1 MVTGTQA
8 PKAHLNT
15 IHVLH
20 LSRMTKFKQ
29 KNNDEESDEE
39 SESSDEEDDG
49 SPDSQPLLRSAEIPH
64 PWGAINRIRFAEV
77 GSSMLAA
84 SWCDSG
90 AVRIW
95 NLNKQLQELKNS
107 FFNKSEA
114 GPPLFTFSGHQVEGF
129 SIAWSDV
136 AKGYLATG
144 DCAKNIHIWVP
155 NEAGTWHVDQ
165 TPLIGHT
172 KSVEDIQWSPTEPNV
187 IASCSV
193 DKSIRIWDTRA
204 RNLSSCMIAIE
215 DAHESDVN
223 VISWNKLDTFFL
235 LSGGDDGAIKVW
247 DFRKFANS
255 VKTNKPV
262 AVFKY
267 HLEPITSVEW
277 HPSDNTV
284 FAASGEDH
292 QITLWDLAVEK
303 DDEEIESEDQ
313 ELKEEGADEDE
324 ENEEL
329 KAEKNAPPQLL
340 FVHRGQRDIKELHFH
355 PQIPGLV
362 ISTAAN
368 SFDIFKTI
376 SV

>member
-1 MVTGTQA
+1 
-8 PKAHLNT
+8 
-15 IHVLH
+15 
-20 LSRMTKFKQ
+20 
-29 KNNDEESDEE
+29 
-39 SESSDEEDDG
+39 
-49 SPDSQPLLRSAEIPH
+49 
-64 PWGAINRIRFAEV
+64 
-77 GSSMLAA
+77 
-84 SWCDSG
+84 
-90 AVRIW
+90 
-95 NLNKQLQELKNS
+95 
-107 FFNKSEA
+107 
-114 GPPLFTFSGHQVEGF
+114 
-129 SIAWSDV
+129 
-136 AKGYLATG
+136 
-144 DCAKNIHIWVP
+144 
-155 NEAGTWHVDQ
+155 
-165 TPLIGHT
+165 
-172 KSVEDIQWSPTEPNV
+172 
-187 IASCSV
+187 
-193 DKSIRIWDTRA
+193 
-204 RNLSSCMIAIE
+204 MIAIE

-255 VKTNKPV
+255 SKVNKPV
-262 AVFKY
+262 AMFKY

-303 DDEEIESEDQ
+303 DDDEQMEGEESEK
-313 ELKEEGADEDE
+313 KEEEDE
-324 ENEEL
+324 EEDNDEQEEDEEDNDDL